1 MKCVHDLANGDE
13 AGAFFCP
20 SCPWI
25 ESAAPSSLDC
35 ATWFSDKAV
44 VELGI
49 CRVRESGENVMKG
62 YSREAEQ
69 SRDDEDMDGGVS
81 VKALQGKTKT
91 GSEIE
96 TSDRRRIV
104 KVGLQSRSLVD
115 G

>member
-1 MKCVHDLANGDE
+1 MDEVSYPPAMKCVHDLAKGDG

-35 ATWFSDKAV
+35 ATCFSDKAV

-69 SRDDEDMDGGVS
+69 SREGEDMDRRVS
-81 VKALQGKTKT
+81 VQLLQGERKTRSGLKAR
-91 GSEIE
+91 IE
-96 TSDRRRIV
+96 GES
-104 KVGLQSRSLVD
+104 
-115 G
+115 